1 MPDGFDEHLSLG
13 PLPKMSP
20 REIPCEE
27 AKRRILNELDSVRQ
41 RYNLT
46 PSEYLMLLA
55 NEQYRFAQMCV
66 SSERSNK

>member
-20 REIPCEE
+20 REIPYEE
-27 AKRRILNELDSVRQ
+27 AKKRLLNELDAVRQ

-46 PSEYLMLLA
+46 PSEYLMILA
-55 NEQYRFAQMCV
+55 GEQHRFAQMCV
-66 SSERSNK
+66 SSERNSK